1 MKRFLVLFSLLLGS
15 LFFLKAEGDTSVVV
29 EKKIEKIYSF
39 KIDEDISPPAERK
52 LKKALKDAENEE
64 VDLILLNLNTF
75 GGMLNVADNMRT
87 LILESEIPIWVF
99 IDNNAASAGA
109 LISIACDCIYMRPE
123 ASIGAA
129 SVVDQTGEI
138 MPDKYQ
144 SYMRS
149 MMRATAQ
156 AKNRDPKIAEA
167 MVDPRTYIEGINDSN
182 KVLTFTAEE
191 AIANGYCEGI
201 VLSVEEILELHNI
214 ENAEIIEQKLSWTD
228 SLINFLV
235 NPVVS
240 GLLIMMIIGGIYF
253 ELQTPGIGFPLIV
266 AILGAVLYFAPL
278 YIEGL
283 AANWEIL
290 LFVVGLILLA
300 VEIFVLPGFGV
311 AGVSGILLIIV
322 ALSFSMVPNQGFDFN
337 YSGGT
342 AIVKSFFVVTVS
354 VALAFISAIWLSK
367 KLFTTSRFGELAL
380 NSTQEKSEGYSSADL
395 SLMSLIGREAVA
407 HTILRPVGKIIIDN
421 QVYDA
426 NCEIGYVEKG
436 ESVKIVK
443 FENQQLIVRKV

>member
-15 LFFLKAEGDTSVVV
+15 LFFLKAEGDTSVVA

-39 KIDEDISPPAERK
+39 KIHEDISPPAERK

-109 LISIACDCIYMRPE
+109 LISIACDSIYMRPE

-191 AIANGYCEGI
+191 AVANSYCEGI
-201 VLSVEEILELHNI
+201 VLSMEEILELHNI
-214 ENAEIIEQKLSWTD
+214 ENARIIEQNSLGPD

-235 NPVVS
+235 NPVVAV
-240 GLLIMMIIGGIYF
+240 LIMMIIGGIYF

-300 VEIFVLPGFGV
+300 VGDFCLAGFGV

-322 ALSFSMVPNQGFDFN
+322 ALSFSMVPNQG
-337 YSGGT
+337 
-342 AIVKSFFVVTVS
+342 SFQLQWWHCHCEIIFVVTVS
-354 VALAFISAIWLSK
+354 VALAFISAIWLSDEAF
-367 KLFTTSRFGELAL
+367 LPPDLA
-380 NSTQEKSEGYSSADL
+380 N
-395 SLMSLIGREAVA
+395 
-407 HTILRPVGKIIIDN
+407 
-421 QVYDA
+421 
-426 NCEIGYVEKG
+426 
-436 ESVKIVK
+436 
-443 FENQQLIVRKV
+443 

>member
-109 LISIACDCIYMRPE
+109 LISIACDSIYMRPE

-191 AIANGYCEGI
+191 AVANSYCEGI
-201 VLSVEEILELHNI
+201 VLSMEEILELHNI

-300 VEIFVLPGFGV
+300 VEIFVCRLQIKIYKKCSNP
-311 AGVSGILLIIV
+311 I
-322 ALSFSMVPNQGFDFN
+322 SFVPCASM
-337 YSGGT
+337 
-342 AIVKSFFVVTVS
+342 A
-354 VALAFISAIWLSK
+354 
-367 KLFTTSRFGELAL
+367 
-380 NSTQEKSEGYSSADL
+380 
-395 SLMSLIGREAVA
+395 
-407 HTILRPVGKIIIDN
+407 
-421 QVYDA
+421 
-426 NCEIGYVEKG
+426 
-436 ESVKIVK
+436 
-443 FENQQLIVRKV
+443 